1 MPNFIGDTSLHCTS
15 KDEHHA
21 MTFLL
26 TVGSVCSD
34 RELDLESPSLND
46 SCRTMSEEVSER
58 AFPKTGLAKK
68 SVRFLR
74 RCPLFSE
81 NQ

>member
-34 RELDLESPSLND
+34 RELDLESPSMNV
-46 SCRTMSEEVSER
+46 SCRTVSEELSER
-58 AFPKTGLAKK
+58 AFPENESREKI
-68 SVRFLR
+68 
-74 RCPLFSE
+74 CPLLVSVSII
-81 NQ
+81 Q